1 MPCLQTILCDLDLED
16 ELDLLYTLSCDHEAS
31 PPQIYVNILDC
42 HTLTLLK
49 KQKLDFEL
57 PQRSNV
63 YEYDVSLCVHYE
75 LIRIESPCLCLS
87 RIRNSRYLNRFEGFS
102 ASCVTIV
109 VIVSI
114 LLETI
119 IDVTTA
125 SHLIL

>member
-1 MPCLQTILCDLDLED
+1 MPCSQTILCDLELED

-49 KQKLDFEL
+49 KQKLDFKL

-63 YEYDVSLCVHYE
+63 YEYDVSLYVRYE
-75 LIRIESPCLCLS
+75 LIRIERPCLCFS
-87 RIRNSRYLNRFEGFS
+87 SIGNFRYLNLFKDFP
-102 ASCVTIV
+102 ASCVMIV

-119 IDVTTA
+119 IDVTTT